1 MNFLKL
7 FIFRLA
13 VNPLS
18 WVLVHIFLRLL
29 LLNYAKFLEGD
40 DGARYLTTAVNLIH
54 HRIFSYDLSDDP
66 SATAHDM
73 PFFPFWLA
81 TLILFSEGI
90 KNAVFLSSFF
100 NIFFFGLT
108 CWAIYLLSW
117 KLFKKASISLVAVIT
132 FGFFPETFPYTLF
145 SMPDILF
152 LTFFTW
158 SLLFVVE
165 YFQTLKNK
173 YLIFLSFFI
182 GFAVMTKPI
191 GFTFVFIYLISI
203 FTWFFFVRKEVL
215 RGIQMSI
222 IFVILFSAIISP
234 WIVRNFVTFG
244 QVGIS
249 SIFGE
254 NLFYYNY
261 YYLLQDKYP
270 GEADFLLHNKRD
282 ILLKELSDEQI
293 SNPMTVSSRL
303 GSFAKAEIFSNFI
316 DYAET
321 TLKRHPRLYIGTG
334 TLALFSLLGEEG
346 VVTELEQFLLNQKD
360 FYKLSSPILLVQ
372 CFSWVILA
380 ILYLACLFG
389 TIKLVINKK
398 WTQLLVLFGVIAVF
412 IVIIGPVTHTRYRFV
427 LLPTLSILAAYGFNN
442 FFYQQKS
449 RIK

>member
-18 WVLVHIFLRLL
+18 WVFIHIFVRLL

-40 DGARYLTTAVNLIH
+40 DGGRYLATAVNLIH

-66 SATAHDM
+66 SPTAHDM

-100 NIFFFGLT
+100 NCFFFGLT

-117 KLFKKASISLVAVIT
+117 KLFKKVSISLVAVIA

-145 SMPDILF
+145 YMPDILF
-152 LTFFTW
+152 LAFFTW
-158 SLLFVVE
+158 SLLFLVT
-165 YFQTLKNK
+165 YLQTLKNK
-173 YLIFLSFFI
+173 YLIFLSFLI
-182 GFAVMTKPI
+182 GFAVITKPI
-191 GFTFVFIYLISI
+191 GFPFVFIYLISI
-203 FTWFFFVRKEVL
+203 FTWFFFIRKELL

-249 SIFGE
+249 SITGN

-261 YYLLQDKYP
+261 YYLLQDKYLD
-270 GEADFLLHNKRD
+270 EADSLFFNKRD
-282 ILLKELSDEQI
+282 ILLKELSEEQI
-293 SNPMTVSSRL
+293 SNPMIISSKL
-303 GSFAKAEIFSNFI
+303 GSFAKAEILSNFI
-316 DYAET
+316 TYTET

-334 TLALFSLLGEEG
+334 TPSLFKLLGDEDA
-346 VVTELEQFLLNQKD
+346 VAELKQFVLNQKN
-360 FYKLSSPILLVQ
+360 FYELSLRILLVQ
-372 CFSWVILA
+372 SVSWVILA
-380 ILYLACLFG
+380 ILYLASLFG
-389 TIKLVINKK
+389 TIQLVINKK
-398 WTQLLVLFGVIAVF
+398 WMQLFVLLGVSAVF
-412 IVIIGPVTHTRYRFV
+412 MGIIGPVTYTRYRFV
-427 LLPTLSILAAYGFNN
+427 LLPTLSILAAYGFSN
-442 FFYQQKS
+442 FFYQRKQK
-449 RIK
+449 